1 MKILVTGSLG
11 QLGNE
16 LRRLLI
22 SGASEIGVIPA
33 EYKGCDVDYI
43 DIDELDIT
51 NESSVQA
58 WFSEHKY
65 DIIFNCAAYTNVDAC
80 ENNEQVAEAV
90 NATGPANLAKAAE
103 KLGAVLV
110 HVSTDYVFAGDK
122 PGERVESD
130 DISPVSAYGRTKLH
144 GELAV
149 ANNCKKHHIV
159 RTAWLYGYF
168 GKNFVKTM
176 LNLAKSRDEVT
187 VVDDQYG
194 NPTNANDLAY
204 AMLKIALSD
213 SYGVWHATN
222 NGTCSWADFTAEFFS
237 LAGAECKV
245 NRCTSDEYLQMNPNS
260 AKRPHF
266 SSLKNAH
273 MEGTFG
279 DVMRPWKEAI
289 ASYISNLEV
298 LGN

>member
-22 SGASEIGVIPA
+22 SGVSEIGAIPA
-33 EYKGCDVDYI
+33 EYKGCEVDYI

-51 NESSVQA
+51 NENAVQR

-80 ENNEQVAEAV
+80 EKNEHIADAV
-90 NATGPANLAKAAE
+90 NATGPENLAKAADE
-103 KLGAVLV
+103 SGAVLV

-130 DISPVSAYGRTKLH
+130 DVSPVSAYGRTKLH
-144 GELAV
+144 GELVV

-159 RTAWLYGYF
+159 RTAWLYGYV
-168 GKNFVKTM
+168 GNNFVKTM
-176 LNLAKSRDEVT
+176 LNLAKTRDEVT

-194 NPTNANDLAY
+194 NPTSANDLAY

-213 SYGVWHATN
+213 SYGIWHATN
-222 NGTCSWADFTAEFFS
+222 NDTCSWADFTEEIFK
-237 LAGAECKV
+237 LADVNCKV
-245 NRCTSDEYLQMNPNS
+245 SRCTSDEYLQTNPNS

-273 MEGTFG
+273 MESTFG

-289 ASYISNLEV
+289 ASYISNLEM